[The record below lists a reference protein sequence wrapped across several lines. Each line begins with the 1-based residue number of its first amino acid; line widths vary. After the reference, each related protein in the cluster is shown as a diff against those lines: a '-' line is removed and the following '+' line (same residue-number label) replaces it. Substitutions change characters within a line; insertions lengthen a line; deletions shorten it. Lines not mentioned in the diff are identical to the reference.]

1 MIRGE
6 NMNEALRMKILEKYR
21 TNVAFAEASG
31 IDTSTLT
38 KIIKGTR
45 KPTDEQKSTIA
56 RLLRV
61 KKGVLFAEGKDVP
74 RPRVVFEEKKGNG
87 KGEDCHI

>member
-1 MIRGE
+1 
-6 NMNEALRMKILEKYR
+6 MNEALRLKIVERYK

-45 KPTDEQKSTIA
+45 KPTDEQKSIIA
-56 RLLRV
+56 MILRV
-61 KKGVLFAEGKDVP
+61 KKHILFPEMNDVSKA
-74 RPRVVFEEKKGNG
+74 RVIFDEKKENG
-87 KGEDCHI
+87 KNKYCTARQ